1 MPNLGIP
8 LQKAENEALADFVKG
23 IQRVHSYDYPQ
34 DFFDHVA
41 GLWQDTGVK
50 TAFERSHE
58 YQLIDCAEYFLN
70 KVAEVRKD
78 DYRPTDEDILRC
90 RVQTRGV
97 FETKFIVN
105 NVRFQ

>member
-1 MPNLGIP
+1 MAFCFNLM
-8 LQKAENEALADFVKG
+8 
-23 IQRVHSYDYPQ
+23 
-34 DFFDHVA
+34 FF
-41 GLWQDTGVK
+41 
-50 TAFERSHE
+50 FS
-58 YQLIDCAEYFLN
+58 FLN